1 MDGYGTTVDPCL
13 ALSAHSAGDVTVA
26 ELTGE
31 LDIGSA
37 PALREQLRGL
47 LRPGFSRLVLDL
59 SKVTFCDASGLAV
72 LLSTGRHAG
81 QLGGFLRLAAV
92 SPQVGQA
99 LNITGLRQHLATFP
113 TVAAAIA
120 RGQSA
125 QRRKARAAGSSGAA
139 GGGAAGG
146 GAAGSHPR
154 PASKHPGPPLP
165 ARADSGELRGAVTAL
180 LACSDAWHEADP
192 SRRFSPALRAMA
204 HARDGV
210 DDIALDTAA
219 RSMLSALV
227 RHPLASFPAVAVTA
241 TRLRRV
247 FYPAPRLVT
256 T

>member
-1 MDGYGTTVDPCL
+1 MDSYGTTVDPCL
-13 ALSAHSAGDVTVA
+13 ALSAHSAGDITVA

-59 SKVTFCDASGLAV
+59 SQVTFCDASGLAV

-120 RGQSA
+120 RGQSSP
-125 QRRKARAAGSSGAA
+125 RRKARAAGS
-139 GGGAAGG
+139 GGAAGG
-146 GAAGSHPR
+146 GAAGSRPR
-154 PASKHPGPPLP
+154 PPSKHPGPPLP

-204 HARDGV
+204 RARDGV
-210 DDIALDTAA
+210 DDKALDTAA

-227 RHPLASFPAVAVTA
+227 RHPLASSPAVAVTA

-247 FYPAPRLVT
+247 FYPVPRLVT